1 MSKPEKTLFL
11 LDAMAL
17 IYRAHFAFSKNPRIN
32 SKGLN
37 TGAPFGFTNSL
48 FEIIDKRKP
57 THIAVAFD
65 THAGAPFGFTNSL
78 FEIIDKRKPTHI
90 AVAFDTHAPTFRHVE
105 YEPYKANREE
115 TPEDIKIG
123 TPIIK
128 DIVRAFNIPVLE
140 LDGYEADDVIGTF
153 AKKAARQGFEVFMMT
168 PDKDYGQLVEEH
180 VYLYKPAFMGN
191 GVDIMGVPE
200 ILAKWDIQRID
211 QVVDMLGL
219 QGDAVDNIPGIPSVG
234 PKTAAK
240 LLKEYDTLENIVAH
254 AHELKGK
261 LAEKVAEF
269 GDQGILSKKLA
280 RIEIEVPI
288 EFVEEDMVYTG
299 PNVEKL
305 TEIFEELEFRT
316 TLKRILGQPTAAAP
330 RVAKP
335 KTAVSDQMGLFG
347 DDAPTLQSSSEE
359 AYVPEKNNLANTA
372 HDYQLVDTPELR
384 KRLVKYLLV
393 QDEICF
399 DTETDN
405 LDPIEAN
412 MVGIAFSYQKGEAYY
427 VPTPPDDKAET
438 QLIVDEFRPVFESEK
453 ISKIAQN
460 AKYDVQIMKN
470 YNIAVKG
477 PIFDTM
483 LAHYLIDPDTRHN
496 MDTLAENYLNYSP
509 VSITELIGK
518 KGVKQ
523 GNMRDVPV
531 HQVVEYAGE
540 DADITYQLKTSLQ
553 PMLEEGTL
561 KKLFEEVEIPLM
573 HVLADIEYN
582 GVKIDVDVLSA
593 MSKELE
599 VEALKAQTEIFEM
612 AGEEFNV
619 ASPKQLGVVL
629 FDKLKLIDK
638 PKKTKTGQY
647 ATGEDILSKLAVEHD
662 IARRILEFRE
672 YQKLKSTYVD
682 ALPTMVSPVDG
693 LVHTDYRQAVAA
705 TGRLSSNNPNLQ
717 NIPIRTPKGREIRK
731 AFIPRSEEYTL
742 LAADYSQ
749 IELRIVASLA
759 KDEGMIEAFK
769 SGRDI
774 HSTTA
779 SKVFNV
785 PLEEVD
791 RDMRRKAKE
800 VNFGL
805 IYGISAFGLAQNIGI
820 SRTEAQQIITAYFNE
835 FPGVKSYM
843 DAQVNKA
850 REFTYVETI
859 LGRRRYLRDIH
870 SKNMTVRG
878 HAERNAINA
887 PIQGSAADMIK
898 VAMINIHKWMKQE
911 NMKSKM
917 IMQVHD
923 ELVFDVHKSELEIM
937 KTKIP
942 ELMMG
947 AVELDVPM
955 EVEVGVGEN
964 WLIAH

>member
-48 FEIIDKRKP
+48 YEIIDKRKP
-57 THIAVAFD
+57 THIGVAFD
-65 THAGAPFGFTNSL
+65 TS
-78 FEIIDKRKPTHI
+78 
-90 AVAFDTHAPTFRHVE
+90 APTFRHEE
-105 YEPYKANREE
+105 YSEYKANREE

-123 TPIIK
+123 TPIVK

-140 LDGYEADDVIGTF
+140 LDGYEADDVIGTL
-153 AKKAARQGFEVFMMT
+153 AKKAARAGFEVFMMT

-191 GVDIMGVPE
+191 GVDIMGVQQV
-200 ILAKWDIQRID
+200 LDKWDIERID

-219 QGDAVDNIPGIPSVG
+219 QGDSVDNIPGIPGVG
-234 PKTAAK
+234 PKTASK
-240 LLKEYDTLENIVAH
+240 LLKEYGSVEAIIENAASI
-254 AHELKGK
+254 KGK
-261 LAEKVAEF
+261 LGEKIAANA
-269 GDQGILSKKLA
+269 DQGLLSKKLA
-280 RIEIEVPI
+280 KINTEVPVTFD
-288 EFVEEDMVYTG
+288 EKELEYSG
-299 PNVEKL
+299 PNIEKL
-305 TEIFEELEFRT
+305 TTVFEDLEFRT
-316 TLKRILGQPTAAAP
+316 TLKRILGESSPSASASPRPKKAA
-330 RVAKP
+330 
-335 KTAVSDQMGLFG
+335 SDQMALFG
-347 DDAPTLQSSSEE
+347 DAPALMEKDDTPMPEE
-359 AYVPEKNNLANTA
+359 KLNASNTK
-372 HDYQLVDTPELR
+372 HNYHLIDTPELR
-384 KRLVKYLLV
+384 KRLVKYLSA
-393 QDEICF
+393 QKEFCF
-399 DTETDN
+399 DTETDS
-405 LDPIEAN
+405 LEPIEAN
-412 MVGIAFSYQKGEAYY
+412 MVGLAFSYVAGEAYY
-427 VPTPPDDKAET
+427 VPTPENREET
-438 QLIVDEFRPVFESEK
+438 QEILEEFRGVFENPE
-453 ISKIAQN
+453 IGKIAQN
-460 AKYDVQIMKN
+460 AKYDVQVLKN
-470 YNIAVKG
+470 YGIDVKG

-483 LAHYLIDPDTRHN
+483 IAHYLIDPDTRHN
-496 MDTLAENYLNYSP
+496 MDVLAENYLNYTP
-509 VSITELIGK
+509 ISITDLIGK
-518 KGVKQ
+518 KGAKQ
-523 GNMRDVPV
+523 GNMKDVPV
-531 HQVVEYAGE
+531 HKVVEYAAE
-540 DADITYQLKTSLQ
+540 DADITLQLKNIFASQ
-553 PMLEEGTL
+553 INEGRIQ
-561 KKLFEEVEIPLM
+561 KLFDEVEMPLM

-582 GVKIDVDVLSA
+582 GVKIDTDTLSN

-599 VEALKAQTEIFEM
+599 EASAIAEKEIYEL

-619 ASPKQLGVVL
+619 ASPKQLGVIL
-629 FDKLKLIDK
+629 FDKLKLVDK

-662 IARRILEFRE
+662 IAKRILEFRE

-682 ALPTMVSPVDG
+682 ALPNMISPADG

-717 NIPIRTPKGREIRK
+717 NIPIRTEKGREIRK

-742 LAADYSQ
+742 MAADYSQ
-749 IELRIVASLA
+749 IELRIVAAFA
-759 KDEGMIEAFK
+759 KDESMIEAFK

-774 HSTTA
+774 HSITA
-779 SKVFNV
+779 SKVFGV
-785 PLEEVD
+785 PIEEVD

-805 IYGISAFGLAQNIGI
+805 IYGISAFGLSQNIGI

-835 FPGVKSYM
+835 FPGVKQYM
-843 DAQVNKA
+843 DAQVNNA
-850 REFTYVETI
+850 REHTYVETI

-898 VAMINIHKWMKQE
+898 IAMINIHSWMKE
-911 NMKSKM
+911 EKLKSKM

-923 ELVFDVHKSELEIM
+923 ELVFDVHNSELELM
-937 KTKIP
+937 KSKVP
-942 ELMMG
+942 ELMSN
-947 AVELDVPM
+947 AIDLDVPL

>member
-37 TGAPFGFTNSL
+37 T
-48 FEIIDKRKP
+48 
-57 THIAVAFD
+57 
-65 THAGAPFGFTNSL
+65 GAPFGFTNSL

-347 DDAPTLQSSSEE
+347 DDAPTLQSSLEE

>member
-48 FEIIDKRKP
+48 YEIIEKRKP
-57 THIAVAFD
+57 SHIGVAFD
-65 THAGAPFGFTNSL
+65 TS
-78 FEIIDKRKPTHI
+78 
-90 AVAFDTHAPTFRHVE
+90 APTFRHEE
-105 YEPYKANREE
+105 YSLYKAQREE

-140 LDGYEADDVIGTF
+140 LDGFEADDVIGTL
-153 AKKAARQGFEVFMMT
+153 AKRAARQGFEVFMMT

-191 GVDIMGVPE
+191 GVDIMGIQEV
-200 ILAKWDIQRID
+200 LDKWDIERID

-219 QGDAVDNIPGIPSVG
+219 QGDSVDNIPGIPGVG
-234 PKTAAK
+234 PKTASK
-240 LLKEYDTLENIVAH
+240 LLKEYGSMEAIIENAKDI
-254 AHELKGK
+254 KGK
-261 LAEKVAEF
+261 IGEKITENAE
-269 GDQGILSKKLA
+269 QGLLSKKLA
-280 RIEIEVPI
+280 RINIEVPVDFD
-288 EFVEEDMVYTG
+288 EKALEYKG
-299 PNVEKL
+299 PDVEKL
-305 TEIFEELEFRT
+305 KTIFEELEFRT
-316 TLKRILGQPTAAAP
+316 TLKRILGETSASPTAAST
-330 RVAKP
+330 AKP
-335 KTAVSDQMGLFG
+335 KPVASEQMALFG
-347 DDAPTLQSSSEE
+347 EAPALLEKEE
-359 AYVPEKNNLANTA
+359 AVKSDEKLNITNTA
-372 HDYQLVDTPELR
+372 HQYHQIDTPQLR
-384 KRLVKYLLV
+384 KRLIKYLSA
-393 QDEICF
+393 QSEFCF

-405 LDPIEAN
+405 LEPIEAN
-412 MVGIAFSYQKGEAYY
+412 LVGLAFSYKAGEAYY
-427 VPTPPDDKAET
+427 VPTPESKEET
-438 QLIVDEFRPVFESEK
+438 QAILEEFRAVFANTEIK
-453 ISKIAQN
+453 KIAQN
-460 AKYDVQIMKN
+460 AKYDIQVLKN
-470 YNIAVKG
+470 YGIEVKG

-483 LAHYLIDPDTRHN
+483 IAHYLIDPDTRHN
-496 MDTLAENYLNYSP
+496 MDVLAENLLNYTP
-509 VSITELIGK
+509 VSITELISK

-523 GNMRDVPV
+523 GNMRDAPI

-540 DADITYQLKTSLQ
+540 DADITLQLKEQLAPQ
-553 PMLEEGTL
+553 LNEGTIQ
-561 KKLFEEVEIPLM
+561 KLFDEVEIPLM

-582 GVKIDVDVLSA
+582 GVKIDTNTLA
-593 MSKELE
+593 TMSKELE
-599 VEALKAQTEIFEM
+599 EASAIAEKQIYEL
-612 AGEEFNV
+612 AGEKFNV
-619 ASPKQLGVVL
+619 ASPKQLGVIL
-629 FDKLKLIDK
+629 FDKLQLIDK

-647 ATGEDILSKLAVEHD
+647 ATGEDILSKLALEHD
-662 IARRILEFRE
+662 IANKILEFRE

-682 ALPTMVSPVDG
+682 ALPNMISPIDG

-717 NIPIRTPKGREIRK
+717 NIPIRTEKGREIRK

-742 LAADYSQ
+742 MAADYSQ
-749 IELRIVASLA
+749 IELRIVAAFA
-759 KDEGMIEAFK
+759 KDESMMEAFK

-779 SKVFNV
+779 SKVFGV

-820 SRTEAQQIITAYFNE
+820 SRTEAQEIITAYFNE
-835 FPGVKSYM
+835 FPGVKEYM

-850 REFTYVETI
+850 REYTYVETI

-898 VAMINIHKWMKQE
+898 VAMINIHAWMKAE
-911 NMKSKM
+911 KLKSKM

-923 ELVFDVHKSELEIM
+923 ELVFDVHKSELELM
-937 KTKIP
+937 KTKVP
-942 ELMMG
+942 ELMKN
-947 AVELDVPM
+947 AIQLEVPM

>member
-57 THIAVAFD
+57 THIGVAFD
-65 THAGAPFGFTNSL
+65 TS
-78 FEIIDKRKPTHI
+78 
-90 AVAFDTHAPTFRHVE
+90 APTFRHVE
-105 YEPYKANREE
+105 YSEYKANREE

-123 TPIIK
+123 TPIVK

-140 LDGYEADDVIGTF
+140 LDGFEADDVIGTL
-153 AKKAARQGFEVFMMT
+153 AKKAARAGFEVFMMT

-191 GVDIMGVPE
+191 GVDIMGVQQV
-200 ILAKWDIQRID
+200 LDKWDIERID

-219 QGDAVDNIPGIPSVG
+219 QGDAVDNIPGVPGVG

-240 LLKEYDTLENIVAH
+240 LLKEYGSVEAIIENAGSI
-254 AHELKGK
+254 KGK
-261 LAEKVAEF
+261 LGEKVAANA
-269 GDQGILSKKLA
+269 DQGLLSKKLA
-280 RIEIEVPI
+280 RINIEVPV
-288 EFVEEDMVYTG
+288 EFNEKELEYTG

-305 TEIFEELEFRT
+305 TAVFEELEFRT
-316 TLKRILGQPTAAAP
+316 TLKRVLGESTPSSA
-330 RVAKP
+330 AKP
-335 KTAVSDQMGLFG
+335 KPAASEQMALFG
-347 DDAPTLQSSSEE
+347 EAPALMEKDEAPEPEE
-359 AYVPEKNNLANTA
+359 KLNVSNTK
-372 HDYQLVDTPELR
+372 HNYHLIDTPELR
-384 KRLVKYLLV
+384 KRLIKYLSV
-393 QDEICF
+393 QKEFCF
-399 DTETDN
+399 DTETDS
-405 LDPIEAN
+405 LEPIEAN
-412 MVGIAFSYQKGEAYY
+412 LVGLAFSYVAGEAYY
-427 VPTPPDDKAET
+427 IPTPENREET
-438 QLIVDEFRPVFESEK
+438 QKILEEFRGVFENAE
-453 ISKIAQN
+453 IGKIAQN
-460 AKYDVQIMKN
+460 AKYDVQVLKN
-470 YNIAVKG
+470 YGVDVKG

-483 LAHYLIDPDTRHN
+483 IAHYLIDPDTRHN
-496 MDTLAENYLNYSP
+496 MDVLAENYLNYTP
-509 VSITELIGK
+509 ISITELIGK
-518 KGVKQ
+518 KGAKQ
-523 GNMRDVPV
+523 GNMKDVPV
-531 HQVVEYAGE
+531 HKVVEYAAE
-540 DADITYQLKTSLQ
+540 DADITLQLKNIFASQ
-553 PMLEEGTL
+553 INEGRIQ
-561 KKLFEEVEIPLM
+561 KLFDEVEMPLM
-573 HVLADIEYN
+573 HVLSDIEYN
-582 GVKIDVDVLSA
+582 GVKIDTETLA
-593 MSKELE
+593 NMSKELE
-599 VEALKAQTEIFEM
+599 EASAIAEKEIYEL

-619 ASPKQLGVVL
+619 ASPKQLGVIL
-629 FDKLKLIDK
+629 FDKLKLSDK

-662 IARRILEFRE
+662 IAKRILEFRE

-682 ALPTMVSPVDG
+682 ALPNMISPADG

-717 NIPIRTPKGREIRK
+717 NIPIRTEKGREIRK
-731 AFIPRSEEYTL
+731 AFIPRSEEFTL
-742 LAADYSQ
+742 MAADYSQ
-749 IELRIVASLA
+749 IELRIVAAFA
-759 KDEGMIEAFK
+759 KDESMIEAFK

-779 SKVFNV
+779 SKVFGV
-785 PLEEVD
+785 PIEEVD

-805 IYGISAFGLAQNIGI
+805 IYGISAFGLSQNIGI

-835 FPGVKSYM
+835 FPGVKQYM

-850 REFTYVETI
+850 REYTYVETI

-898 VAMINIHKWMKQE
+898 IAMINIHSWMKE
-911 NMKSKM
+911 EKLKSKM

-923 ELVFDVHKSELEIM
+923 ELVFDVHNSELELM
-937 KTKIP
+937 KTKVP
-942 ELMMG
+942 ELMMN
-947 AVELDVPM
+947 AIDLDVPM
-955 EVEVGVGEN
+955 EVEVGIGEN

>member
-48 FEIIDKRKP
+48 YEIIDKK
-57 THIAVAFD
+57 
-65 THAGAPFGFTNSL
+65 
-78 FEIIDKRKPTHI
+78 KPTHI

-105 YEPYKANREE
+105 YEPYKGNREE

-180 VYLYKPAFMGN
+180 IYLYKPAFMGN
-191 GVDIMGVPE
+191 AVDVMGIPE
-200 ILAKWDIQRID
+200 ILAKWDIEHID

-240 LLKEYDTLENIVAH
+240 LLKQYGTLENVVAH

-261 LAEKVAEF
+261 MGEKVAQF

-280 RIEIEVPI
+280 RIEINVPI
-288 EFVEEDMVYTG
+288 EFVEEDMKYTG
-299 PNVEKL
+299 PDVEKL
-305 TEIFEELEFRT
+305 TAIFEELEFRT
-316 TLKRILGQPTAAAP
+316 TLKRILGEPAPTKTI
-330 RVAKP
+330 KP
-335 KTAVSDQMGLFG
+335 KPVASEQMGLFG
-347 DDAPTLQSSSEE
+347 DNSPTLDATTQQEAPVEE
-359 AYVPEKNNLANTA
+359 KRNITNTE
-372 HDYQLVDTPELR
+372 HDYHLTDSPALR
-384 KRLVKYLLV
+384 KRLIKFLLR

-399 DTETDN
+399 DTETDS
-405 LDPIEAN
+405 LEPIEAN
-412 MVGIAFSYQKGEAYY
+412 MLGIAFSYQGGEAYY
-427 VPTPPDDKAET
+427 VPTPPDDKEET
-438 QLIVDEFRPVFESEK
+438 IRIIEEFRPVFESET
-453 ISKIAQN
+453 ITKIAQN
-460 AKYDVQIMKN
+460 AKYDVQILKN
-470 YNIAVKG
+470 YNVEVRG
-477 PIFDTM
+477 PVFDTM

-496 MDTLAENYLNYSP
+496 MDTLTENYLNYTH
-509 VSITELIGK
+509 VSLTELIGK

-540 DADITYQLKTSLQ
+540 DADITYQLKKSLE
-553 PMLEEGTL
+553 PLLAEGDL
-561 KKLFEEVEIPLM
+561 KKLFYEVEVPLM

-582 GVKIDVDVLSA
+582 GVNIDKDVLAA
-593 MSKELE
+593 MSKELQ
-599 VEALKAQTEIFEM
+599 VESLKAQEEIFAM
-612 AGEEFNV
+612 AGEEFNI
-619 ASPKQLGVVL
+619 ASPKQLGIIL
-629 FDKLKLIDK
+629 FEKMKLVDK

-647 ATGEDILSKLAVEHD
+647 ATGEEILSKLAVEHD
-662 IARRILEFRE
+662 IAKRILEFRE

-682 ALPTMVSPVDG
+682 ALPNMVSPVDG
-693 LVHTDYRQAVAA
+693 LIHTDYRQAVAA

-731 AFIPRSEEYTL
+731 AFIPRSEEFVL
-742 LAADYSQ
+742 MAADYSQ
-749 IELRIVASLA
+749 IELRIVAALA
-759 KDEGMIEAFK
+759 KDESMMEAFK

-779 SKVFNV
+779 SKVFGV

-820 SRTEAQQIITAYFNE
+820 SRTEAQQMITAYFNE
-835 FPGVKSYM
+835 FPGVKRYM
-843 DAQVNKA
+843 DSQVNKA
-850 REFTYVETI
+850 REFTFVETI
-859 LGRRRYLRDIH
+859 LGRRRYLRDID

-898 VAMINIHKWMKQE
+898 VAMINIHNWMKAE
-911 NMKSKM
+911 GLKSKM

-923 ELVFDVHKSELEIM
+923 ELVFDVHKTELELM
-937 KTKIP
+937 KTTIP
-942 ELMMG
+942 DLMRN
-947 AVELDVPM
+947 AIPM
-955 EVEVGVGEN
+955 DIPMDVEVGVGEN

>member
-48 FEIIDKRKP
+48 YEIIDKRKP
-57 THIAVAFD
+57 SHIAVAFD
-65 THAGAPFGFTNSL
+65 TS
-78 FEIIDKRKPTHI
+78 
-90 AVAFDTHAPTFRHVE
+90 APTFRHVQ

-180 VYLYKPAFMGN
+180 IYLYKPAFMGN
-191 GVDIMGVPE
+191 GVDIMGIPE
-200 ILAKWDIQRID
+200 VLAKWDIERID

-240 LLKEYDTLENIVAH
+240 LLKQYGTVEEIVAH

-269 GDQGILSKKLA
+269 GQQGILSKELA

-288 EFVEEDMVYTG
+288 EFKEEDLVYKG

-316 TLKRILGQPTAAAP
+316 TLKRILGQPTSTP
-330 RVAKP
+330 KSAKP
-335 KTAVSDQMGLFG
+335 KPAASEQMGLFA

-359 AYVPEKNNLANTA
+359 PAIQEKSDLSTTE
-372 HDYQLVDTPELR
+372 HDYHLIDTPELR
-384 KRLVKYLLV
+384 QRLVKYLML
-393 QDEICF
+393 QNEICF

-405 LDPIEAN
+405 LEPIEAN
-412 MVGIAFSYQKGEAYY
+412 MVGLAFSYKQGEAYY
-427 VPTPPDDKAET
+427 VPTPPDDKATT
-438 QLIVDEFRPVFESEK
+438 QKIVEEFRSVFESEK

-460 AKYDVQIMKN
+460 AKYDVQILKN
-470 YNIAVKG
+470 YGVEVKG

-496 MDTLAENYLNYSP
+496 MDVLSENYLNYTP

-540 DADITYQLKTSLQ
+540 DADITYQLKNSLEPLLGDGQ
-553 PMLEEGTL
+553 L
-561 KKLFEEVEIPLM
+561 KKLLEEVETPLM

-582 GVKIDVDVLSA
+582 GVKIDVDTLTA

-599 VEALKAQTEIFEM
+599 EESRKAQAEIFEM

-629 FDKLKLIDK
+629 FDNLKLVDK

-682 ALPTMVSPVDG
+682 ALPTMISPVDG

-731 AFIPRSEEYTL
+731 AFIPRSEEFTL

-749 IELRIVASLA
+749 IELRIVASFA
-759 KDEGMIEAFK
+759 KDESMIEAFK

-774 HSTTA
+774 HATTA

-835 FPGVKSYM
+835 FPGVKRYM

-898 VAMINIHKWMKQE
+898 VAMINIHDWMKKE

-923 ELVFDVHKSELEIM
+923 ELVFDVHNSELEIM
-937 KTKIP
+937 KAKIP
-942 ELMMG
+942 ELMTG

-955 EVEVGVGEN
+955 DVEVGVGEN
-964 WLIAH
+964 WLVAH

>member
-48 FEIIDKRKP
+48 YEIIEKRKP
-57 THIAVAFD
+57 THIGVAFD
-65 THAGAPFGFTNSL
+65 TS
-78 FEIIDKRKPTHI
+78 
-90 AVAFDTHAPTFRHVE
+90 APTFRHKE
-105 YEPYKANREE
+105 YSEYKAQREE

-123 TPIIK
+123 TPIVK

-140 LDGYEADDVIGTF
+140 LDGYEADDVIGTL
-153 AKKAARQGFEVFMMT
+153 AKKAARAGFEVFMMT

-180 VYLYKPAFMGN
+180 IYLYKPAFMGN
-191 GVDIMGVPE
+191 GVDIMGVQQV
-200 ILAKWDIQRID
+200 LDKWDIERID

-219 QGDAVDNIPGIPSVG
+219 QGDSVDNIPGIPGVG
-234 PKTAAK
+234 PKTASK
-240 LLKEYDTLENIVAH
+240 LLKEYGSMEAIIDNAADI
-254 AHELKGK
+254 KGK
-261 LAEKVAEF
+261 LGEKIATFSE
-269 GDQGILSKKLA
+269 QGLLSKKLA
-280 RIEIEVPI
+280 RINIEVPI
-288 EFVEEDMVYTG
+288 AFDEKALEYTG
-299 PNVEKL
+299 PNVDKL
-305 TEIFEELEFRT
+305 KSIFEELEFRT
-316 TLKRILGQPTAAAP
+316 TLKRILGESTGTTARP
-330 RVAKP
+330 KPVA
-335 KTAVSDQMGLFG
+335 SEQMALFG
-347 DDAPTLQSSSEE
+347 EAPPLMEKEVPVVEE
-359 AYVPEKNNLANTA
+359 KLNISTTRHHYHLI
-372 HDYQLVDTPELR
+372 DTPSLR
-384 KRLVKYLLV
+384 KRLVNYLLS
-393 QDEICF
+393 QPEFCF

-405 LDPIEAN
+405 LEPIEAN
-412 MVGIAFSYQKGEAYY
+412 LVGLAFAYKTGEAYY
-427 VPTPPDDKAET
+427 VPTPEDKEET
-438 QLIVDEFRPVFESEK
+438 RAILEEFRPVFENPE
-453 ISKIAQN
+453 IGKIAQN
-460 AKYDVQIMKN
+460 AKYDIQVLKN
-470 YNIAVKG
+470 YGIQVKG
-477 PIFDTM
+477 KVFDTM
-483 LAHYLIDPDTRHN
+483 IAHYLIDPDTRHN
-496 MDTLAENYLNYSP
+496 MDVLAENLLNYTP
-509 VSITELIGK
+509 ISITELIGK

-523 GNMRDVPV
+523 GNMKDVAV
-531 HQVVEYAGE
+531 HKVVEYAAE
-540 DADITYQLKTSLQ
+540 DADITLQLKHKLAPGLSEGQLQ
-553 PMLEEGTL
+553 
-561 KKLFEEVEIPLM
+561 KLFDEVEMPLM
-573 HVLADIEYN
+573 HVLAEVEYN
-582 GVKIDVDVLSA
+582 GVKIDTEALAA

-599 VEALKAQTEIFEM
+599 EASAIAQKEIFEM

-629 FDKLKLIDK
+629 FEKLQLVEK

-682 ALPTMVSPVDG
+682 ALPNMISPVDG

-717 NIPIRTPKGREIRK
+717 NIPIRTEKGREIRK
-731 AFIPRSEEYTL
+731 AFIPRSQDHVL
-742 LAADYSQ
+742 MAADYSQ
-749 IELRIVASLA
+749 IELRIVAAFA
-759 KDEGMIEAFK
+759 KDKSMIEAFR
-769 SGRDI
+769 SGKDI
-774 HSTTA
+774 HATTA
-779 SKVFNV
+779 SKVFGV

-820 SRTEAQQIITAYFNE
+820 SRTEAQEIITAYFNE
-835 FPGVKSYM
+835 FPGVKEYM

-850 REFTYVETI
+850 REYTYVETI

-898 VAMINIHKWMKQE
+898 IAMINIHSWMKE
-911 NMKSKM
+911 EKLKSKM

-923 ELVFDVHKSELEIM
+923 ELVFDVHKSELDLM
-937 KTKIP
+937 KERIP
-942 ELMMG
+942 ELMKNAMTL
-947 AVELDVPM
+947 EVPM
-955 EVEVGVGEN
+955 DVEVGVGEN